1 VSDVNANIG
10 VNIDSSQA
18 LAQLKALQ
26 RQISDFNLSIAKSNE
41 AAALAQKSLQRNLIN
56 SINSIGS
63 FSAELRTVNTT
74 AESFTKALETNKLS
88 MREYFR
94 YAAASTKTFGN
105 SFKSELDTIGKVAE
119 ERVKTLQTQYIKLG
133 RDANGAMKAIAV
145 RPLAL
150 DMDSLATKTQIAAQ
164 KQAIFNQVLKQGST
178 QLLNFGKNTQWAGR
192 QLMVGFTLPLAAFGA
207 TASKA
212 FKDLETEV
220 IKFKKVYGD
229 LGTDKAQTDQA
240 LKNIKALADG
250 YTKYGVE
257 VSKTVGLASQAA
269 AAGFQGADLMA
280 QTEAATKLAILGQI
294 EQQQALETTISLQNA
309 FKISSTELA
318 STIDFLNAVENQ
330 TVTSLDDITTAIP
343 KVAPVIQ
350 SLGGDVKD
358 LAFFLTAMKEGG
370 VNASE
375 GANALKSGL
384 ASLIN
389 PSKKANEMLAG
400 MGININNI
408 VNKNQGNLKATV
420 VEFARELDKL
430 DPLSRA
436 RAIETM
442 FGKFQ
447 FARISTLMSN
457 VTKSGTQA
465 ARVLDLAGE
474 SASNLA
480 NLTSKELGI
489 TAESALVRF
498 QASMAKLRAS
508 LAPVGEV
515 FMKSFAPILDFL
527 SGILD
532 KFNNLGDGTKKFI
545 AITVG
550 VVGGLGPILLM
561 TFGLLANG
569 IANIIKLFAT
579 LRNGY
584 LRLTGQS
591 QNLGEQTQY
600 LTNEQLSAAAAAH
613 SLEQSHAR
621 LTQQFT
627 AEATE
632 VNLLRI
638 AYQEA
643 LTAGAKFAMLNPGMM
658 KAPKLP
664 KFAGG
669 TEGVVV
675 RGPGTGTSDS
685 IIARVSNGEAI
696 IPAASVARNPDLV
709 RALVA
714 GNIPGF
720 AFGDEGIA
728 FNGRTYDIPVGTKAS
743 AGIQKILERFS
754 NDVEGTSLVLENLE
768 ANAKNA
774 GEAFGKINTKT
785 FDNLMKS
792 SGVEKNAK
800 EKYRS
805 VDVPGSWDASHFGQK
820 YTKTGQELLDMV
832 EGRTDA
838 KAENIR
844 KMVENKLDQEFTA
857 FDNMVVAQETKL
869 NREFDKQNTKAN
881 RELGKAGIGVER
893 VRALSTGKG
902 YAEVRDIELQRQLT
916 QVERTMPDGTK
927 RPLMSM
933 EKFVKINEQ
942 LTEEINRRFDD
953 LGKGATLTSEEY
965 NALMQE
971 AYSAIAETN
980 SDVAVALNDMKQVNT
995 VYNPGAGANRGARQ
1009 AITDQSYTEY
1019 RTGTFDQE
1027 NKYPG
1032 MMAQR
1037 IDKESIPFPE
1047 VGRYGITTR
1056 AAQQMGYSLNAVWDS
1071 YQLLSDEAKVR
1082 LSKLKGDTLKWTAAF
1097 QEEAQLAGI
1106 KIGEAATTGVAKG
1119 ARTASNSKATRET
1132 GKFIDGGLAEG
1143 MIANEAVVVAAGTRV
1158 GEVAVASVNASATA
1172 ALKKPRRVS
1181 ASTQGSPETARLYN
1195 PAAAAP
1201 EGAIMLPIIAKLTQE
1216 ELLADKLAKEKIAKR
1231 QALKQKLTPKFGLD
1245 AGGMKTSMG
1254 LMVGSMALST
1264 LPEFTGKALMQSTA
1278 NMAAMGAMFGPWGAA
1293 AGAAVG
1299 LVTAGLTHLI
1309 EKEKEQKA
1317 MQEAVFKPSADLATY
1332 FGNAVVD
1339 TDASL
1344 SHFNV
1349 TLTGSKNK
1357 SDELK
1362 ESFGFTNQELKL
1374 FMDLINSLP
1383 ENNALKEMIV
1393 GLTDENNPE
1402 IIVKIAKAF
1411 VTTQVAMGQIK
1422 PDQAQKTLDLMLSA
1436 SGHAG
1441 LIGSAF
1447 MGLNTQVSAIS
1458 KTLKA
1463 AAGNTDRLGDT
1474 LASLIAAASN
1484 STSLEQMNQIILG
1497 IARSGLNGAA
1507 ALDALR
1513 QAYIRLNN
1521 PTAAKEVALLSRVE
1535 GMNAN
1540 NVAYVQSALDAGLE
1554 LDLNVQKGITKN
1566 KKWIMQQ
1573 AKDFLDKNGTYG
1585 MQQAKTSKD
1594 PQVEALN
1601 KQNAS
1606 LEDRIKLL
1614 EKQKKLIDDRIKKEE
1629 KISAE
1634 IKRQNDYIQ
1643 SQQDI
1648 EKKIIEAKLRGNYI
1662 EAALLGQQKLANTAQ
1677 YNYDTKISGLKDQS
1691 DAYAK
1696 AIEELK
1702 DKTGD
1707 NSAAIST
1714 LTDSVDVLN
1723 KTIKT
1728 WKPGGIKAPGDYANP
1743 LPLGT
1748 VKDAMKAI
1756 GLKDSMY
1763 ATIKSNDWNELYQ
1776 ISGIREAIKKFA
1788 IENAIPKDVQFTL
1801 TNADGSKTQFKVVDD
1816 KGNVQLQRVIPVKK
1830 AMGGIIRHYGDGT
1843 GNGTVTGPGTSTSD
1857 SIPAMLSDGE
1867 YVVKASAVDKYGVPL
1882 LHAINSEKLAK
1893 GGGLGRN
1900 RLSSSHMSSSKIN
1913 KEFVTQ
1919 TQIDEMLAEQG
1930 MDPSKFRDKSRN
1942 LPSKITPGL
1951 IAKIMA
1957 ERTKP
1962 GSLASYQQMA
1972 IRAMKGSGRNQDFMV
1987 DHLNDATAMN
1997 MPNWNLPGSYAHLAR
2012 IMAESGRSKEFIR
2025 EKLGLPSSTYVPG
2038 KWAAGGLIQHF
2049 GGGGMPSAPHNKGMQ
2064 WGGQGDLNSY
2074 QKFMLSIARD
2084 SGFVDKFFGVDSVFR
2099 TLAGK
2104 PKGKS
2109 DMVYAGLAPLEGLSK
2124 VPATA
2129 LKASKAM
2136 NFGSKI
2142 AAPFNFIKKVATFP
2156 ATRKAEAAAEQAR
2169 IAAEAEEQARITR
2182 EAMEFAK
2189 NNPKPVRPGSGAPT
2203 PSASLWDD
2211 VDWGD
2216 TSAYDVPAKAPSLFS
2231 KISNSPFGKAS
2242 KFIAKPITAPIY
2254 FAKDIAS
2261 MAGQSWKYGYNDKI
2275 KWNGELGNRW
2285 DRNTLYREF
2294 LTKTI
2299 GKLGDVYNPKTTA
2312 LSRVKAMDAKNEALG
2327 LPQQRGI
2334 DALTLLQK
2342 YMMPTAKSGK
2352 SWLNLAYSNIPKN
2365 LGNQFIV
2372 DPLKTAGN
2380 ATKKFG
2386 MEMWNRLGSY
2396 KQGKNVALTDFI
2408 TKKLRGQEV
2417 SAYES
2422 ALFKDAAI
2430 SRFMPNRIS
2439 SIISMMR
2446 SVHRS
2451 TVPWTD
2457 LKGAA
2462 YREWDAVMNGKE
2474 IPVNAYGP
2482 GNYLARAKEISDQSF
2497 EGFGNFQ
2504 YRPTLTLSAMMK
2516 LLTKRGYITDDIYT
2530 RLRKLPWN
2538 KDLPETMYGAMET
2551 AKFHMTDPTVQKLLK
2566 MGFIGYKHREAA
2578 TNWLLGEMPGMGMQL
2593 IKHPENYDMS
2603 NVLTHVT
2610 NRIGLK
2616 DIPGN
2621 FNLESLRE
2629 LLLQG
2634 RQKFHDWN
2642 GVVPGPYGQELDA
2655 VLKSGTEGV
2664 YQNDYIA
2671 GLKREAAGN
2680 SSTSNANTVYNNNIV
2695 INGTDLNKKELADEL
2710 MSRLDRVQKSNNK
2723 SNKVVF

>member
-1 VSDVNANIG
+1 MSDVNANIG

-18 LAQLKALQ
+18 LAELKRLQ
-26 RQISDFNLSIAKSNE
+26 RQLSEFNLAVAKSNQT
-41 AAALAQKSLQRNLIN
+41 AALAQKSLQRNLID

-74 AESFTKALETNKLS
+74 AESFTKALEGNKLS

-94 YAAASTKTFGN
+94 YAGASTKTFGQ
-105 SFKSELDTIGKVAE
+105 SFKSELDTISKVAE

-145 RPLAL
+145 RPLVL
-150 DMDSLATKTQIAAQ
+150 DMDSLATKTQLAAQ
-164 KQAIFNQVLKQGST
+164 KQAIFNQVMRQGST

-207 TASKA
+207 AASKA
-212 FKDLETEV
+212 FRDLETEV
-220 IKFKKVYGD
+220 IRFKKVYGD
-229 LGTDKAQTDQA
+229 LGTNPEETEKA
-240 LKNIKALADG
+240 LKGIRALADG

-257 VSKTVGLASQAA
+257 VSKTVGVASQAA
-269 AAGFQGADLMA
+269 AAGFKNADLIA

-318 STIDFLNAVENQ
+318 TTIDFLNAVENQ

-370 VNASE
+370 INASE

-389 PSKKANEMLAG
+389 PTNKATAMLG
-400 MGININNI
+400 SMGINIDAI
-408 VNKNQGNLKATV
+408 VTKNAGNLKKTV
-420 VEFARELDKL
+420 VEFAQELDKL

-447 FARISTLMSN
+447 FARISTLLNN
-457 VTKSGTQA
+457 VTQQGTQA
-465 ARVLDLAGE
+465 SRVLDLASQ

-480 NLTSKELGI
+480 SLTEKELGT
-489 TAESALVRF
+489 TAESALIKF
-498 QASMAKLRAS
+498 QGAVAKLKAS

-515 FMKSFAPILDFL
+515 FMDAVAPILEFV
-527 SGILD
+527 SKVLD
-532 KFNNLGDGTKKFI
+532 KFNGLSDGTKKFI

-550 VVGGLGPILLM
+550 VIGGLGPILLM

-569 IANIIKLFAT
+569 VANIIKLFMT

-584 LRLTGQS
+584 QRLTGQS

-600 LTNEQLSAAAAAH
+600 LTNEQLEAAAAAH

-621 LTQQFT
+621 LTQQFS
-627 AEATE
+627 AEAGA
-632 VNLLRI
+632 VNQLRL
-638 AYQEA
+638 AYEQA
-643 LTAGAKFAMLNPGMM
+643 LSAAVRFASVNPGMM
-658 KAPKLP
+658 RTPKN
-664 KFAGG
+664 FADG
-669 TEGVVV
+669 GVVV
-675 RGPGTGTSDS
+675 SGPGGPKDD
-685 IIARVSNGEAI
+685 RVPANLSNGEVVLSVDTVKKNPGVVSSLLSGGKVR
-696 IPAASVARNPDLV
+696 IPGYAANPGSVVGSIAENFLGTRIGRSASGGEKAQVNIPGGYQLGHYAEPIQMTGAQLRASVANEAQTLKNAVEALIASVGGSLETVFDVFTNQVTIQSKEFNQLLGEAGSGKTAPVSMFRTEAVNQAGAYNAPLIREMKKAGASTEEITSAVQQLATEFENGINDLGQVTTVTAEDVNRITQEAYDRVADTRDDV
-709 RALVA
+709 RRAKESLA
-714 GNIPGF
+714 RPG
-720 AFGDEGIA
+720 AIKEKVGVTS
-728 FNGRTYDIPVGTKAS
+728 GRTPYRG
-743 AGIQKILERFS
+743 GY
-754 NDVEGTSLVLENLE
+754 
-768 ANAKNA
+768 
-774 GEAFGKINTKT
+774 NTKT
-785 FDNLMKS
+785 VREEINAVVQNQAPGLYPTQQAFNFTGDAARRVGVQNAVAIRQIFDQLDAEAKARIFRLVGNIDAMS
-792 SGVEKNAK
+792 QQVIAEAQRSGIDIGRYAVQGVAQGAETASPSDATRRTAK
-800 EKYRS
+800 DIIEGLRMELAAGQRVVAAAGTKVGQTAVQS
-805 VDVPGSWDASHFGQK
+805 VDIG
-820 YTKTGQELLDMV
+820 
-832 EGRTDA
+832 
-838 KAENIR
+838 
-844 KMVENKLDQEFTA
+844 
-857 FDNMVVAQETKL
+857 VANGVKKRRVSYRPQGP
-869 NREFDKQNTKAN
+869 AP
-881 RELGKAGIGVER
+881 IGVE
-893 VRALSTGKG
+893 AP
-902 YAEVRDIELQRQLT
+902 A
-916 QVERTMPDGTK
+916 
-927 RPLMSM
+927 
-933 EKFVKINEQ
+933 
-942 LTEEINRRFDD
+942 
-953 LGKGATLTSEEY
+953 GAT
-965 NALMQE
+965 
-971 AYSAIAETN
+971 
-980 SDVAVALNDMKQVNT
+980 
-995 VYNPGAGANRGARQ
+995 
-1009 AITDQSYTEY
+1009 
-1019 RTGTFDQE
+1019 
-1027 NKYPG
+1027 
-1032 MMAQR
+1032 
-1037 IDKESIPFPE
+1037 
-1047 VGRYGITTR
+1047 
-1056 AAQQMGYSLNAVWDS
+1056 
-1071 YQLLSDEAKVR
+1071 
-1082 LSKLKGDTLKWTAAF
+1082 
-1097 QEEAQLAGI
+1097 
-1106 KIGEAATTGVAKG
+1106 
-1119 ARTASNSKATRET
+1119 
-1132 GKFIDGGLAEG
+1132 
-1143 MIANEAVVVAAGTRV
+1143 
-1158 GEVAVASVNASATA
+1158 
-1172 ALKKPRRVS
+1172 
-1181 ASTQGSPETARLYN
+1181 
-1195 PAAAAP
+1195 
-1201 EGAIMLPIIAKLTQE
+1201 MLPIIA
-1216 ELLADKLAKEKIAKR
+1216 ADIISR
-1231 QALKQKLTPKFGLD
+1231 QSDIGTDKKVV
-1245 AGGMKTSMG
+1245 AGKKASLSGKGMVGGMG
-1254 LMVGSMALST
+1254 LMAGSMAIGA
-1264 LPEFTGKALMQSTA
+1264 LPEFTGKAMIQSSL
-1278 NMAAMGAMFGPWGAA
+1278 NMASMGAMFGPWGAA
-1293 AGAAVG
+1293 AGAAAGIV
-1299 LVTAGLTHLI
+1299 VAGLQSVI
-1309 EKEKEQKA
+1309 EKQEQQKA
-1317 MQEAVFKPSADLATY
+1317 MAEAVFKPSASLAEY
-1332 FGNAVVD
+1332 FGNAIQDLDVSI
-1339 TDASL
+1339 TNYTSSL
-1344 SHFNV
+1344 IGAEAG
-1349 TLTGSKNK
+1349 TK
-1357 SDELK
+1357 SLG
-1362 ESFGFTNQELKL
+1362 ESFGLVSAELQQFK
-1374 FMDLINSLP
+1374 DLVESLP
-1383 ENNALKEMIV
+1383 EDNPLQQLIT
-1393 GLTDENNPE
+1393 GLADESNPE
-1402 IIVKIAKAF
+1402 KIKQLVLEF
-1411 VTTQVAMGQIK
+1411 VNVQVALNQIK
-1422 PDQAQKTLDLMLSA
+1422 PDQAQKAIDLILAA
-1436 SGHAG
+1436 SNKTA
-1441 LIGSAF
+1441 LIGDVFFTLETRVDAV
-1447 MGLNTQVSAIS
+1447 TQSIV
-1458 KTLKA
+1458 
-1463 AAGNTDRLGDT
+1463 AAGENANTLGDF
-1474 LASLIAAASN
+1474 LIRLTKAASN
-1484 STSLEQMNQIILG
+1484 SESLEQLQVIIDG
-1497 IARSGLNGAA
+1497 IAASGLNAAQAIDAMYYAYLRAGADEA
-1507 ALDALR
+1507 AEMTLGLSQIEGILPQD
-1513 QAYIRLNN
+1513 I
-1521 PTAAKEVALLSRVE
+1521 TAAQVAVTKGMDLKTGPKTTVEELRKMIGDFNRQNIKPIVTTETAISKQLKSQVDGRKSQIELL
-1535 GMNAN
+1535 
-1540 NVAYVQSALDAGLE
+1540 
-1554 LDLNVQKGITKN
+1554 
-1566 KKWIMQQ
+1566 
-1573 AKDFLDKNGTYG
+1573 
-1585 MQQAKTSKD
+1585 
-1594 PQVEALN
+1594 
-1601 KQNAS
+1601 KQ
-1606 LEDRIKLL
+1606 
-1614 EKQKKLIDDRIKKEE
+1614 QKKLIDDKLKKEKE
-1629 KISAE
+1629 TSNE
-1634 IKRQNDYIQ
+1634 LKRQNELVKEQQ
-1643 SQQDI
+1643 SLDQ
-1648 EKKIIEAKLRGNYI
+1648 KIAEAKMAGNYI
-1662 EAALLGQQKLANTAQ
+1662 EASMLEQEKFANIAEFNDETRIIDLQAQSDALQDKIDALTDANEKTQQAIQSNTDATKNNTAAINKQ
-1677 YNYDTKISGLKDQS
+1677 GSYSFIEIPDAIKDAEIKRESDKPSPQNPQIDPATGKTTTGDGNTRRSTSAPILPKDSSGKDTKIKRF
-1691 DAYAK
+1691 
-1696 AIEELK
+1696 I
-1702 DKTGD
+1702 
-1707 NSAAIST
+1707 
-1714 LTDSVDVLN
+1714 N
-1723 KTIKT
+1723 KEVEKNFSN
-1728 WKPGGIKAPGDYANP
+1728 A
-1743 LPLGT
+1743 LPSL
-1748 VKDAMKAI
+1748 
-1756 GLKDSMY
+1756 
-1763 ATIKSNDWNELYQ
+1763 
-1776 ISGIREAIKKFA
+1776 
-1788 IENAIPKDVQFTL
+1788 FTL
-1801 TNADGSKTQFKVVDD
+1801 TQVDTYFRMFPQHKYQNPYRFEPSGLVYLND
-1816 KGNVQLQRVIPVKK
+1816 KYYGRWYGETDTPGMFARYATGGHVKHYDAGGNVS
-1830 AMGGIIRHYGDGT
+1830 
-1843 GNGTVTGPGTSTSD
+1843 GPGTATSD

-1867 YVVKASAVDKYGVPL
+1867 YVVKASAVNKYGVPL
-1882 LHAINSEKLAK
+1882 LQAINSQKFAT
-1893 GGGLGRN
+1893 GG
-1900 RLSSSHMSSSKIN
+1900 M
-1913 KEFVTQ
+1913 VQ
-1919 TQIDEMLAEQG
+1919 
-1930 MDPSKFRDKSRN
+1930 KF
-1942 LPSKITPGL
+1942 
-1951 IAKIMA
+1951 
-1957 ERTKP
+1957 
-1962 GSLASYQQMA
+1962 
-1972 IRAMKGSGRNQDFMV
+1972 
-1987 DHLNDATAMN
+1987 
-1997 MPNWNLPGSYAHLAR
+1997 
-2012 IMAESGRSKEFIR
+2012 
-2025 EKLGLPSSTYVPG
+2025 G
-2038 KWAAGGLIQHF
+2038 K
-2049 GGGGMPSAPHNKGMQ
+2049 GGMPSAPHDMGMQ

-2084 SGFVDKFFGVDSVFR
+2084 AGFVDKFFGVDSVFR

-2104 PKGKS
+2104 PRGNS

-2312 LSRVKAMDAKNEALG
+2312 LPRVKAMDAKNDALG

-2334 DALTLLQK
+2334 DALTMLQK

-2352 SWLNLAYSNIPKN
+2352 GWLNLAYSNIPKN

-2439 SIISMMR
+2439 SIVSMMR

-2634 RQKFHDWN
+2634 RQKFHSWN
-2642 GVVPGPYGQELDA
+2642 GPIPGPYGQELNA

-2664 YQNDYIA
+2664 YQEDYMNRLRRDA
-2671 GLKREAAGN
+2671 TMN
-2680 SSTSNANTVYNNNIV
+2680 TSTSNSNSVYNNNIV
-2695 INGTDLNKKELADEL
+2695 INGTDLNKKELADEV